1 MQQLIVKIEVMKRE
15 NIIEKSYAIMRET
28 TLTLLKAMH
37 KAPPAASEDLEQ
49 AFEAEL
55 IKSGKISE
63 DYLAVY
69 RELKKLRQV
78 SREGKILELPKQHI
92 LMQREYVRKFIREA
106 GKILK
111 SRMKPE

>member
-1 MQQLIVKIEVMKRE
+1 
-15 NIIEKSYAIMRET
+15 MRET

-37 KAPPAASEDLEQ
+37 KAPVGPAAKDLEK

-69 RELKKLRQV
+69 RELKKLRKI
-78 SREGKILELPKQHI
+78 SMEGKILELPKQHI
-92 LMQREYVRKFIREA
+92 LLQREYVRKFIREA